1 LVRLEGIK
9 DLADK
14 FVRVRLTR
22 LDDVDLNLFEFD
34 YDLTLMVFF
43 LNEEGKI
50 YSRYGGRDAHS
61 ADALQSPAGLHHTMQ
76 SVLAMHDRNEKAF
89 APSSSEKPMFI
100 GDLAARTLF
109 GHGCVHCHQVKE
121 ILNDRLQQAGKWS
134 RDMVWRYPLPEN
146 LGIELELEQAKV
158 IKKIK
163 PQSCAAQA
171 GLKAADVVHELNGVP
186 IHSFAD
192 AQFALDRAPATGA
205 IPMSFQRGDRVLEAK
220 LSLPEGWRKTD
231 ISWRTSM
238 RRLVA
243 SPHLWG
249 EDLTAQ
255 EKKALGLSAKQLA
268 FRQQNSIPP
277 PVQLAGIHGGDII
290 LGIDDQ
296 VLDMGVSGFARYI
309 QGNYLVGD
317 KVKVNIIR
325 DGKRLELPL
334 TFAPAK

>member
-1 LVRLEGIK
+1 MK

-22 LDDVDLNLFEFD
+22 LDSVDLNVFEFD

-43 LNEEGKI
+43 LNAEGKI
-50 YSRYGGRDAHS
+50 YARYGGRDALS
-61 ADALQSPAGLHHTMQ
+61 ADGRHSLAGLHYTMQ
-76 SVLAMHDRNEKAF
+76 SVLAMNDRKEKGF
-89 APSSSEKPMFI
+89 APTSAEKPRFI
-100 GDLAARTLF
+100 RDLAGPIDF
-109 GHGCVHCHQVKE
+109 GRGCVHCHQVKE
-121 ILNDRLQQAGKWS
+121 ILNDRLRQAGQWS

-146 LGIELELEQAKV
+146 LGLELEIERGNV
-158 IKKIK
+158 IKEIK
-163 PQSCAAQA
+163 AGSAAARA
-171 GLKAADVVHELNGVP
+171 GLKARDVVQELNAVP

-192 AQFALDRAPATGA
+192 AQFALDRAPATGV
-205 IPMSFQRGDRVLEAK
+205 IPIRLRRGDRVLEAK

-249 EDLTAQ
+249 DDLTAR
-255 EKKALGLSAKQLA
+255 EKRALGLSVNQLA

-277 PVQLAGIHGGDII
+277 PLKEAGIRGGDII
-290 LGIDDQ
+290 LGVDDQ
-296 VLDMGVSGFARYI
+296 ALDMDVVGFARYI
-309 QGNYLVGD
+309 QGNYLIGD
-317 KVKVNIIR
+317 RVTVNIIR
-325 DGKRLELPL
+325 DGKRLKLPL

>member
-1 LVRLEGIK
+1 MK

-22 LDDVDLNLFEFD
+22 LDGVDLNLFEFD

-43 LNEEGKI
+43 LNAEGKI
-50 YSRYGGRDAHS
+50 YARYGGRDALS
-61 ADALQSPAGLHHTMQ
+61 ADGRQSPAGLRYTMQ
-76 SVLAMHDRNEKAF
+76 SVLAMHDRKEKVF
-89 APSSSEKPMFI
+89 APASSEKPKFI
-100 GDLAARTLF
+100 RDLAGTTGF

-121 ILNDRLQQAGKWS
+121 ILNDRLQQAGQWS
-134 RDMVWRYPLPEN
+134 RDMVWRYPLPES
-146 LGIELELEQAKV
+146 LGIELEIERGNVVKEIKV
-158 IKKIK
+158 
-163 PQSCAAQA
+163 PSPAAGA
-171 GLKAADVVHELNGVP
+171 GLKVGDVVQELNAVP

-205 IPMSFQRGDRVLEAK
+205 IPISLRRGDRALEAK
-220 LSLPEGWRKTD
+220 LLLPEGWRKTD

-249 EDLTAQ
+249 DDLTTRD
-255 EKKALGLSAKQLA
+255 KKVLGLSANQLA

-277 PVQLAGIHGGDII
+277 PVKEAGIRGGDII
-290 LGIDDQ
+290 LGVDDQ
-296 VLDMGVSGFARYI
+296 ALEMDVVGFARYI

-317 KVKVNIIR
+317 RVTVNIIR
-325 DGKRLELPL
+325 DGKRLKVPL